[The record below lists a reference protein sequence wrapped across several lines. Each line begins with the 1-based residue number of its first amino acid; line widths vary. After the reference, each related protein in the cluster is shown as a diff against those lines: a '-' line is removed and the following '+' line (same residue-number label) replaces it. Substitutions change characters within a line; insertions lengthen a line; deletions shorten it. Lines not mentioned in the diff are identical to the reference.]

1 MDDGFKEKFQKKEN
15 ITFDIG
21 MSLVIVESFL
31 LLKNKK
37 STYPSIFVP
46 SSLLSI

>member
-1 MDDGFKEKFQKKEN
+1 MGRVDDSWMMDSKKNFKKKEN

-31 LLKNKK
+31 VFTFIWIKADFRL
-37 STYPSIFVP
+37 
-46 SSLLSI
+46 